1 MTKRF
6 TILALVAAALTFD
19 GCQSKREKENTT
31 DRSQEVIDS
40 LQRVL
45 AQSNSES
52 EDLAKTIQQIREG
65 FRQINEAEGRVTQE
79 NAETPNQQVIVE
91 NMAFIQQTLRL
102 NRARIADLQQQ
113 LRNASQ
119 TSKETKSAYEAMV
132 EEFNRQLESKSREIE
147 ELRKQLAEKDIKIAE
162 QSEQIDQLSDNVEDL
177 TTKNEEKER
186 TVVRQDQQLH
196 TAWYVFG
203 TKKELRE
210 QHILERGDVMRSS
223 NFNKEYFTKIDI
235 RVTQKIPLYSKKAT
249 LLTSHPAGS
258 YTLDK
263 DAQENYTLRITN
275 PDAFWSVSRYLV
287 ILVR

>member
-6 TILALVAAALTFD
+6 TILALVAAALTFG

-132 EEFNRQLESKSREIE
+132 EEFNR
-147 ELRKQLAEKDIKIAE
+147 KQLAEKDIKIAE
-162 QSEQIDQLSDNVEDL
+162 QSEQIDQLSENVEDL

>member
-1 MTKRF
+1 M
-6 TILALVAAALTFD
+6 
-19 GCQSKREKENTT
+19 
-31 DRSQEVIDS
+31 
-40 LQRVL
+40 
-45 AQSNSES
+45 
-52 EDLAKTIQQIREG
+52 AKTIQQIREG

-162 QSEQIDQLSDNVEDL
+162 QSEQIDQLSENVEDL

>member
-1 MTKRF
+1 MTKKF
-6 TILALVAAALTFD
+6 TILALVAAALTFG

>member
-6 TILALVAAALTFD
+6 TILALVAAALTF
-19 GCQSKREKENTT
+19 GSCQSKREKENTT

>member
-6 TILALVAAALTFD
+6 TILALVAATLTFG

-65 FRQINEAEGRVTQE
+65 F
-79 NAETPNQQVIVE
+79 
-91 NMAFIQQTLRL
+91 
-102 NRARIADLQQQ
+102 
-113 LRNASQ
+113 SQ

>member
-6 TILALVAAALTFD
+6 TILALVAAALTFG
-19 GCQSKREKENTT
+19 GCQSKREKENAT

-210 QHILERGDVMRSS
+210 QHILEKGDVLRSS

>member
-6 TILALVAAALTFD
+6 TILALVAAALTFG

-45 AQSNSES
+45 AQSNS
-52 EDLAKTIQQIREG
+52 IQQIREG

>member
-6 TILALVAAALTFD
+6 TILALVAAALTFG
-19 GCQSKREKENTT
+19 GCQSKREKENTI

>member
-6 TILALVAAALTFD
+6 TILALVAAALTFG
-19 GCQSKREKENTT
+19 GCQSKREKEKTT